1 MEPCSEWEPEITV
14 GVKGQRQSQ
23 RERKGRG
30 GPEEGPSESQEA
42 KQSRASR
49 RVWKK
54 DLEAEAASAPVSRES
69 VEPGAAGGLRGASG
83 EQWRRSCLQG
93 LGGSGDETRGVQS
106 SQKEGETS
114 PRDLGVAP

>member
-1 MEPCSEWEPEITV
+1 MGTRNNRGSEGPEAKPA
-14 GVKGQRQSQ
+14 G
-23 RERKGRG
+23 EKGRG

-83 EQWRRSCLQG
+83 ERWRRSCLQG
-93 LGGSGDETRGVQS
+93 LGGSGDETRGV
-106 SQKEGETS
+106 
-114 PRDLGVAP
+114 